1 MFRQDLDLRVFR
13 VSLRRRGEQ
22 LLVEITIVSREERRG
37 RGCVRAC
44 VRAGSSS
51 LVQSDGRRGNL
62 RRRRDA
68 PLSDVDATVQFR
80 PKV

>member
-1 MFRQDLDLRVFR
+1 M
-13 VSLRRRGEQ
+13 
-22 LLVEITIVSREERRG
+22 
-37 RGCVRAC
+37 CVC
-44 VRAGSSS
+44 VQAAVASSKATTH
-51 LVQSDGRRGNL
+51 GRRGNL